1 VSKCRYNHRHCVYAF
16 SLKVISAVPS
26 FCIREKTDN
35 FCTVDAGL
43 RLRTKRE
50 FSHAII
56 GRLVTDFAHILGE

>member
-1 VSKCRYNHRHCVYAF
+1 M
-16 SLKVISAVPS
+16 ISAVPS